1 MRESTTIR
9 LSRTTR
15 DGLRRLADD
24 DGVTLDDEIVRLVR
38 SERQRRIG
46 LALSESEPGSEEQL
60 WLGIGDETARDN
72 AGR

>member
-1 MRESTTIR
+1 MRESTTVR
-9 LSRTTR
+9 LSKRTR
-15 DGLRRLADD
+15 DELRHLADD

-46 LALSESEPGSEEQL
+46 RALSESEPGTEEQL
-60 WLGIGDETARDN
+60 WLGICAETARNN